1 MARFCKVY
9 RAEEVNQWMSF
20 PDKLGCFH
28 ISVARVPI
36 TQSSQI
42 NAADTTKVSFQ
53 KACFCISMNH
63 VW

>member
-42 NAADTTKVSFQ
+42 NAADTTKVSF
-53 KACFCISMNH
+53 
-63 VW
+63 